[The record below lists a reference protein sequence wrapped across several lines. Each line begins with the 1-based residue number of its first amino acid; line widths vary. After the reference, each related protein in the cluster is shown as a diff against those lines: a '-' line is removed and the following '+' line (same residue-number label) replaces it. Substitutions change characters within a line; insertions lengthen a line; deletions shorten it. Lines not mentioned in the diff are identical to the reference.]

1 LGYLSKGKPKKKSC
15 SVLGWGN
22 DEIVFTV
29 PKLPLGTYDVIVTNS
44 VSSDTLAGGFIIK

>member
-1 LGYLSKGKPKKKSC
+1 MSNGKPTKKSC
-15 SVLGWGN
+15 SVLSWGN

-44 VSSDTLAGGFIIK
+44 VNSDTLTGGFIIK